1 MRIGL
6 TFDYRNKG
14 VKNAKNDIA
23 ALGKSALKAT
33 AGITSAGL
41 AVQKLNRFLQ
51 ESVRAAMDDE
61 RAQANLNRVLLNS
74 GFAGAATQ
82 VSDYITNIQR
92 ATGVTE
98 DQLRPAFLTLFNSLR
113 SVTKAQETL
122 NIALEVSAATGKD
135 LASVTSAFGKAAV
148 GAKTSIGRLG
158 LGISKADLAAMS
170 FDDIMASLER
180 KFSGS
185 TQTAANTFAGK
196 MDRLRAAIGEGKE
209 TIGYALIDVF
219 AELAGNGDIDQAIE
233 NVDNFSSAVARFIRE
248 VSGAKEPTSM
258 FSGFFHDMATGFSK
272 DIGQIST
279 ALKVAGSNRP
289 GSPLNFISQLG
300 NVAKANKDAARSFTT
315 VYGVNNSPF
324 TASALKNVERA
335 AAAARAKE
343 LARQKALEQAKL
355 ARERA
360 AEAQKKRQAQLDKDL
375 AKTQMMYDTDRIAL
389 MKALSETQSAD
400 TKKRLN
406 DLLLLNTATYA
417 QALGLSTTEQMLELI
432 NAQMEKWFGKQ
443 QQIKNATIE
452 TANAY
457 ADMLSKMNAQA
468 AAAGLGRDT
477 FYSAT
482 GSTNEAT
489 MAAIANITE
498 AQAAN
503 VLTSMFPELDRGAAN
518 PGAYG
523 GTQVNVTVNGSL
535 LAQQDLEAAIAGA
548 VNTAARAGLSY
559 SQVFSR
565 L

>member
-82 VSDYITNIQR
+82 VSEYITNIQK

-98 DQLRPAFLTLFNSLR
+98 DQLRPAFITLFNSLG
-113 SVTKAQETL
+113 SVTKAQESL
-122 NIALEVSAATGKD
+122 NVAMEVSAATGKD
-135 LASVTSAFGKAAV
+135 LATVTAAFGKAAL
-148 GAKTSIGRLG
+148 GTKTSIGRLG
-158 LGISKADLAAMS
+158 IGISKADLAAMS
-170 FDDIMASLER
+170 FDDIMSSLER

-209 TIGYALIDVF
+209 TIGFALIDVF
-219 AELAGNGDIDQAIE
+219 AELAGNGDIDQAIK

-360 AEAQKKRQAQLDKDL
+360 AEAQKKKAAALE
-375 AKTQMMYDTDRIAL
+375 AKTKEL
-389 MKALSETQSAD
+389 
-400 TKKRLN
+400 
-406 DLLLLNTATYA
+406 A
-417 QALGLSTTEQMLELI
+417 QKFDLELI
-432 NAQMEKWFGKQ
+432 GLAAAKRKTTDEETLNRITALQALALSGYDAEKNSINELDELLK
-443 QQIKNATIE
+443 KLTATQ
-452 TANAY
+452 NAY
-457 ADMLSKMNAQA
+457 TASVVATA
-468 AAAGLGRDT
+468 AAWGTIPNPNAGSFRLAEQGANQGLGAGS
-477 FYSAT
+477 FAPPSAAEFRQAEAAMGGINIPIT
-482 GSTNEAT
+482 IQGS
-489 MAAIANITE
+489 
-498 AQAAN
+498 
-503 VLTSMFPELDRGAAN
+503 V
-518 PGAYG
+518 
-523 GTQVNVTVNGSL
+523 V
-535 LAQQDLEAAIAGA
+535 AQQDLTQAVLDA
-548 VNTAARAGLSY
+548 VNTATRGGGNLRGLP
-559 SQVFSR
+559 QAI
-565 L
+565 